1 MEVLQSGPPSAL
13 LKIVAE
19 SYNTFLPAENLTP
32 EDRLQIDMAANL
44 ELYEN
49 SARSQSQ
56 SPNYSIDN
64 FLRQQRENF
73 ESDYTANNAQNT
85 QTIEVVTDSQI
96 NSQLR
101 TPQQKHVDLGSDLN
115 STAQH
120 ESTSFIE
127 EQHVDLVRTD
137 TNSLIT
143 NNRSFTLSPSAS
155 EHGSIVSSTNTKR
168 STYNQLKIISHNV
181 NGLNDPTKLNN
192 LIDWMEETD
201 MDLLGISETNLNET
215 NCKFI

>member
-19 SYNTFLPAENLTP
+19 GYNTFLPAENLTS

-56 SPNYSIDN
+56 SPNYSIDD

-73 ESDYTANNAQNT
+73 ESDYTANIAQNT
-85 QTIEVVTDSQI
+85 QTIKVVTDSQI

-101 TPQQKHVDLGSDLN
+101 TIQQDHIDLGSNLN
-115 STAQH
+115 STTQQD
-120 ESTSFIE
+120 STSFIE
-127 EQHVDLVRTD
+127 
-137 TNSLIT
+137 
-143 NNRSFTLSPSAS
+143 
-155 EHGSIVSSTNTKR
+155 
-168 STYNQLKIISHNV
+168 
-181 NGLNDPTKLNN
+181 
-192 LIDWMEETD
+192 
-201 MDLLGISETNLNET
+201 
-215 NCKFI
+215 